1 MSRLPTVTR
10 DDLSAE
16 HHHAWDEIARTHRGN
31 VNGPFSAL
39 IHVPPMGLRVSELEA
54 YFRFE
59 GQLAAADREL
69 IVCAVTKHH
78 GAAFPYAIHDNL
90 AREAGTA
97 EAARNAVASGAA
109 TKGLPLREALL
120 IEIARTLCEESTLP
134 PALYERAKAELGEK
148 VLVEAVT
155 LCGHYT
161 MISFVANSFDIQ
173 AAGAGHR

>member
-1 MSRLPTVTR
+1 VSRLPTLR
-10 DDLSAE
+10 REDLGAE

-39 IHVPPMGLRVSELEA
+39 IHVPPMGLRVSELEG

-59 GQLAAADREL
+59 GQLAPSDREL

-78 GAAFPYAIHDNL
+78 GAAFPYAIHDRL
-90 AREAGTA
+90 ASEAGTR
-97 EAARNAVASGAA
+97 EVARRAIA
-109 TKGLPLREALL
+109 TDAGTDGLAPREALL
-120 IEIARTLCEESTLP
+120 IELARTLCTQSTLP
-134 PALYERAKAELGEK
+134 PAQYERAKAELGEK

-173 AAGAGHR
+173 PG